1 MIHLTGTITG
11 GSFNTT
17 YSVVYT
23 TNDACPSASVVEV
36 TSLQEDDS
44 SFELT
49 PTCDGATATVLG
61 VGGGTFSF
69 DQAPTDGAVIDPS
82 TGTITGGS
90 FNTTYSVVYTTNDA
104 CPSASVVEV
113 TSLQQDDSSFELTP
127 TCDGATATVLGV
139 GGGTFSFDQAP
150 TDGAVIDPST
160 GTITGGSFNTT
171 YSVVYT
177 TNDACPSASVVE
189 VTSLQEDDSSFELT
203 PTCDGATATVL
214 GVGGGTFSFDQA
226 PTDGAVIDP
235 STGTITGGSFN
246 TTYSVVYTT
255 NDACPSASVVE
266 VTSLQEDDSSFE
278 LTPTCDGATAT
289 VLGVGGGTFS
299 FDQAPTDGAVID
311 PSTGTIT
318 GGSFNTT
325 YSVVYTTNDA
335 CPSSTTNLVTSYQGE
350 NSSFELTP
358 TCDGATATVLGV
370 GGGTFS
376 FDQAPT
382 DGAVIDPS
390 TGTITGGSFNTNY
403 QVNYTTNGTN
413 TQCSTTSLTS
423 VNSLPADDSSF
434 ELVPTC
440 DGANNCY
447 NCYRRN
453 ISICSRSCRW
463 FIVRFYYRNN
473 FKCNSGQFI

>member
-1 MIHLTGTITG
+1 M
-11 GSFNTT
+11 
-17 YSVVYT
+17 
-23 TNDACPSASVVEV
+23 VEV
-36 TSLQEDDS
+36 TSLQE
-44 SFELT
+44 
-49 PTCDGATATVLG
+49 
-61 VGGGTFSF
+61 
-69 DQAPTDGAVIDPS
+69 
-82 TGTITGGS
+82 
-90 FNTTYSVVYTTNDA
+90 
-104 CPSASVVEV
+104 
-113 TSLQQDDSSFELTP
+113 DDSSFELTP

-335 CPSSTTNLVTSYQGE
+335 CPSSTTNLVTSYEGE

-390 TGTITGGSFNTNY
+390 TGTITGGSFNTTYIVSYTTQGSTTTNLEQNSSEYLNY
-403 QVNYTTNGTN
+403 GSHDWKIINSDIEFYRDGTPIPQIIDASHSELENLTTGAWCFYDNDPTRVNYIIGM
-413 TQCSTTSLTS
+413 QL
-423 VNSLPADDSSF
+423 LERHD
-434 ELVPTC
+434 
-440 DGANNCY
+440 
-447 NCYRRN
+447 
-453 ISICSRSCRW
+453 
-463 FIVRFYYRNN
+463 
-473 FKCNSGQFI
+473 K

>member
-1 MIHLTGTITG
+1 M
-11 GSFNTT
+11 
-17 YSVVYT
+17 VVSSPNSGIYT
-23 TNDACPSASVVEV
+23 VFVNDQDCIVSDEISI
-36 TSLQEDDS
+36 SYGNIDDS

-49 PTCDGATATVLG
+49 PTCDGATAT
-61 VGGGTFSF
+61 
-69 DQAPTDGAVIDPS
+69 I
-82 TGTITGGS
+82 
-90 FNTTYSVVYTTNDA
+90 
-104 CPSASVVEV
+104 
-113 TSLQQDDSSFELTP
+113 
-127 TCDGATATVLGV
+127 LGV

-335 CPSSTTNLVTSYQGE
+335 CPSASVVEVTSLQE
-350 NSSFELTP
+350 DDSSFELTP
-358 TCDGATATVLGV
+358 TCDGATATILGV

-390 TGTITGGSFNTNY
+390 TGTITGGSFNTTY
-403 QVNYTTNGTN
+403 SVVYTTNDA
-413 TQCSTTSLTS
+413 CPSASVVEVTSLQE
-423 VNSLPADDSSF
+423 DDSSF
-434 ELVPTC
+434 ELTPTC
-440 DGANNCY
+440 DGATATILGVGGGTFSFDQAPTDGAVIDPSTGTITGGSFNTTYSVVYTTNDACPSSTTNLVTSY
-447 NCYRRN
+447 EGENSSFELTPTCDGATATILGVGGGTFSFDQAPTDGAVIDPSTGTITER
-453 ISICSRSCRW
+453 
-463 FIVRFYYRNN
+463 IV
-473 FKCNSGQFI
+473 CNTNYLKIKR